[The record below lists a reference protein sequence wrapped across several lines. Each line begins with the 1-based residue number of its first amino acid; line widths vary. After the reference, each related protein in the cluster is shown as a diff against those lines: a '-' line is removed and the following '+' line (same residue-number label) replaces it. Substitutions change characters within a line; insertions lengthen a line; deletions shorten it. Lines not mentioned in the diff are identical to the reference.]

1 MKTKA
6 SVDEALARLS
16 RAIDRPW
23 DNGSL
28 PSYADQHHPMTRFF
42 NRWTKPSG
50 AFTGTLPAYPTE
62 DPDHPPHTH
71 QPLRTTL
78 NSLRRTPDN
87 LSTDESST
95 LRAAS
100 GSFSRASDNL
110 SADER
115 SALGAASGSSR
126 RASDNLSAD
135 ERSALG
141 AASGSS
147 RRASDNLSA
156 DAPSALRAAQGPFR
170 RASDY
175 LSSDRPSAPNE
186 VLAASASLSSH
197 AGQPDLPE
205 STPSPSRRTPAG
217 PGSAMPPYAEP
228 DLPAPH
234 TPTRTDHYQPI
245 DPALTEP
252 DLDPDDLDP
261 DSVLDPEPPQRR
273 RRRLSR
279 AAAVIAVAVGAL
291 LAGLIALPSTPE
303 APAAA
308 PPTAA
313 LPVDQPKTAVTV
325 DIQGKVKSPGVRE
338 LPTGSRVIDAITA
351 SGGPLPGT
359 DTSTLN
365 LARRLIDGEQIHVGV
380 TPPAVADP
388 AKPPLT
394 NLNTAQVYQLDALP
408 GVGIVTAQRI
418 VEYRNA
424 HGGFTEISQLRQIEG
439 IGPARY
445 DKLKDLVTVS

>member
-1 MKTKA
+1 M
-6 SVDEALARLS
+6 
-16 RAIDRPW
+16 
-23 DNGSL
+23 
-28 PSYADQHHPMTRFF
+28 
-42 NRWTKPSG
+42 
-50 AFTGTLPAYPTE
+50 
-62 DPDHPPHTH
+62 
-71 QPLRTTL
+71 
-78 NSLRRTPDN
+78 
-87 LSTDESST
+87 
-95 LRAAS
+95 
-100 GSFSRASDNL
+100 
-110 SADER
+110 
-115 SALGAASGSSR
+115 
-126 RASDNLSAD
+126 
-135 ERSALG
+135 
-141 AASGSS
+141 
-147 RRASDNLSA
+147 
-156 DAPSALRAAQGPFR
+156 
-170 RASDY
+170 
-175 LSSDRPSAPNE
+175 
-186 VLAASASLSSH
+186 SASLSSH
-197 AGQPDLPE
+197 AGKPDLPE
-205 STPSPSRRTPAG
+205 STPSPSRRTPARQ
-217 PGSAMPPYAEP
+217 A
-228 DLPAPH
+228 
-234 TPTRTDHYQPI
+234 PTRTDRYQPI
-245 DPALTEP
+245 DPAPTDP

-313 LPVDQPKTAVTV
+313 LSVDQPKPAVTV

-359 DTSTLN
+359 DTSALN